1 MCKSQLSIISWNVE
15 GLKSSLDDEDF
26 MNLVHNFDLAKVI
39 ISSYPGTNVLRYQ
52 ELKV

>member
-26 MNLVHNFDLAKVI
+26 LPRILAKL
-39 ISSYPGTNVLRYQ
+39 TM
-52 ELKV
+52 